1 MACEQYSE
9 AIGELVDGTL
19 DPAGRRALDEHLA
32 SCAACRALAA
42 DLRRIHREAAELPR
56 VAPPETLW
64 ATLRGRLEVEARK
77 PEAASAEPSP
87 LAPAPARADS
97 APLTPAPAPARPTP
111 PVRPGWRQAVAGWFR
126 PVTASP
132 LRAAAFSSAVVLLL
146 TVATVLVF
154 FRQPAIAPTTDTAA
168 APGAGAS
175 GAPAMTIPASTGNGA
190 DDSLVQSVE
199 MELKLAEQHYENAIA
214 SLEQAAKAEQD
225 TLDPEVAEI
234 LQKNL
239 AIIDQA
245 IVDSRVALQTQPT
258 NQLAQTSLFDAFRR
272 KVALLQDTITLINEM
287 RKGNQAGAARV
298 LQNLNKS

>member
-1 MACEQYSE
+1 MACEQFSE
-9 AIGELVDGTL
+9 AIGELVDGSL

-64 ATLRGRLEVEARK
+64 AKVRGRLEVEARK
-77 PEAASAEPSP
+77 PEAAPAEAAP
-87 LAPAPARADS
+87 LAPAP
-97 APLTPAPAPARPTP
+97 TPGKPTP
-111 PVRPGWRQAVAGWFR
+111 PLRPGWGQVVAGWFR
-126 PVTASP
+126 PVTVTP

-146 TVATVLVF
+146 AIATVLVF
-154 FRQPAIAPTTDTAA
+154 FRQPAIAPTTDTAS
-168 APGAGAS
+168 APGAGTAS
-175 GAPAMTIPASTGNGA
+175 GPAATIPASTGNGA

-199 MELKLAEQHYENAIA
+199 MELQLAEQHYENAIA
-214 SLEQAAKAEQD
+214 SLEQAARADQD
-225 TLDPEVAEI
+225 TLDPEVAAI

>member
-64 ATLRGRLEVEARK
+64 AKVRGRLEVEARE
-77 PEAASAEPSP
+77 PEAAPAEASP
-87 LAPAPARADS
+87 LAPAPAKR
-97 APLTPAPAPARPTP
+97 TP
-111 PVRPGWRQAVAGWFR
+111 PLRPGWRQAVAGWFR

-146 TVATVLVF
+146 TVATVLVL
-154 FRQPAIAPTTDTAA
+154 FRQPAIAPTTDTAT
-168 APGAGAS
+168 APGAGAA
-175 GAPAMTIPASTGNGA
+175 GAPAATIPASTGNGA

-225 TLDPEVAEI
+225 TLDPEVAAI